1 MAETYKKVREI
12 TGKPGVQPNVDE
24 LLDKYISKD
33 NVMYS
38 DRNQNIN
45 RRKKL
50 ESLSAEVN

>member
-12 TGKPGVQPNVDE
+12 GNKPGQSNVDE

-50 ESLSAEVN
+50 ESLSTEVN